1 MAVATLATFGGTT
14 FDLGYAG
21 QIANQE
27 ECSIFSLTNGS
38 TTGGDDSAGMLDFG
52 IAVARH
58 ATAGYCKR
66 IAADADLPIGITV
79 RHVTMPT
86 APSTGAIG
94 YRATEEVAI
103 MYLGD
108 VYCIAYENVTA
119 GDSVLSV
126 TAQGGKLSG
135 PTSGVAG
142 SGRVAIPNAHWV
154 TTTTAGS
161 VGLVRLTGV
170 SNPKTTT

>member
-1 MAVATLATFGGTT
+1 MSVATLATFGGTT
-14 FDLGYAG
+14 LSLGYAG

-52 IAVARH
+52 LAVARH

-79 RHVTMPT
+79 RHPTMVTS
-86 APSTGAIG
+86 AAGAVG
-94 YRATEEVAI
+94 YRATDEVAI

-108 VYCIAYENVTA
+108 IYCIAYENVTA

-154 TTTTAGS
+154 TTTSAGQI
-161 VGLVRLTGV
+161 GLVRLTGV